1 MHSLLKS
8 AVLGA
13 GLLMAVTAAAQAQS
27 VATLPPTSAEPAP
40 TAAAPTFYSAKVVA
54 PNAGTGQGWKE
65 EHYTAVPADNDP
77 ARHPYSAAHFG
88 PAPN

>member
-27 VATLPPTSAEPAP
+27 VASLPPTGAEPAP
-40 TAAAPTFYSAKVVA
+40 AAAAPAFYSAKIA
-54 PNAGTGQGWKE
+54 PSPGNETAVKE
-65 EHYTAVPADNDP
+65 EHYTPVPADNDP